1 MVGKRPAMI
10 DIAAEKVL
18 IAERNAQKIAVE
30 VKSFLSPSPMTDLEK
45 ALGQF
50 MLYFDIMAEQ
60 DPDRT
65 LYLAVPQATY
75 NGIFSEE
82 VGELLLRRRPEL
94 NLVIFDPNLE
104 EITLWKH

>member
-1 MVGKRPAMI
+1 MTKGRSKI
-10 DIAAEKVL
+10 
-18 IAERNAQKIAVE
+18 NALCI
-30 VKSFLSPSPMTDLEK
+30 
-45 ALGQF
+45 
-50 MLYFDIMAEQ
+50 
-60 DPDRT
+60 

-82 VGELLLRRRPEL
+82 VGELILRRRPEL